1 MAINIIQP
9 KTEVKGS
16 KGRSG
21 GGKTGSM
28 LGALAGAAI
37 AGGAAV
43 ATGGAALP
51 VAAAALGGAG
61 SGAGLGGMIGGAV
74 DPGKVDTRQAIQKRV
89 QGMGQT
95 ISQVDPA
102 AELKQSIAALRE
114 INNPE
119 LTKQYAPPLAQAL
132 IKSFSGDGVA

>member
-1 MAINIIQP
+1 
-9 KTEVKGS
+9 
-16 KGRSG
+16 GRSG
-21 GGKTGSM
+21 GGKFGSM
-28 LGALAGAAI
+28 LGAVAGGVAGLPGGPAGVIAGAS
-37 AGGAAV
+37 GGAAV
-43 ATGGAALP
+43 
-51 VAAAALGGAG
+51 
-61 SGAGLGGMIGGAV
+61 GGMIGGAI

-89 QGMGQT
+89 QGMGQQ